1 MEVDIVVKDL
11 LVSSL
16 VEEARGRLDGL
27 GIDQVAWQVL
37 VERTVTGNAGFQVIS
52 AFHASGPLWVNRPVP
67 KLGGKEPVE
76 VFSVICAASQ
86 LEVGCILEDEL
97 GARGHEWRL
106 RLIHPLEGLAP
117 LFAHKLHSGFN
128 LI

>member
-27 GIDQVAWQVL
+27 RIDQVAWQVL
-37 VERTVTGNAGFQVIS
+37 VERAVTGNAGFQVIG
-52 AFHASGPLWVNRPVP
+52 AFHASGSLWVDRPVP
-67 KLGGKEPVE
+67 KLGGEEPVE
-76 VFSVICAASQ
+76 VFGVVGVASQ

-97 GARGHEWRL
+97 GAGGHEWRL